1 MRKSFSVVVSLV
13 SAVIAGAALIDSAP
27 AIAQES
33 VPKLMKI
40 IVPFSAG
47 ANNDAI
53 ARAIADPLSKRL
65 GNTVIVENKP
75 GAGGAIGATEVSK
88 SAKDGSVLLLTSSTL
103 LTTAATQPKVTYD
116 PIAGFAPVAM
126 VAQGPLL
133 LAVSAATNVKTPAEL
148 ISAVRAKPNDFS
160 YGSAGVGSVGQM
172 AAELLN
178 SSAQIKMT
186 HVPYKGAANAIIDL
200 AGGQIQ
206 VMLSNYSSLSPMLKA
221 GKVRAVAVTSKQP
234 SPAFPELP
242 PLAATVPGY
251 SIEIWTGIFAPP
263 GTPAALLE
271 RLNREIN
278 AISASPELK
287 ALLEPDGA
295 TPMAISSS
303 AFGAIVKQDLAQWK
317 QVATENKIV
326 AE

>member
-1 MRKSFSVVVSLV
+1 MPKALSLIACLL
-13 SAVIAGAALIDSAP
+13 SAVLVVAP
-27 AIAQES
+27 ATAQEA

-40 IVPFSAG
+40 IVPFSPG

-65 GNTVIVENKP
+65 GNTIIVENRP

-88 SAKDGSVLLLTSSTL
+88 SPKDGSVLLLTSSTF
-103 LTTAATQPKVTYD
+103 LTTAATQPKVSYD
-116 PIAGFAPVAM
+116 PITGFASVAM

-133 LAVSAATNVKTPAEL
+133 LAVSAATSIKTPSDL
-148 ISAVRAKPNDFS
+148 ISMARAKPTDLS

-178 SSAQIKMT
+178 ANAQIKMT

-200 AGGQIQ
+200 ASGQIQ

-221 GKVRAVAVTSKQP
+221 GRVRAVAVTSKQA
-234 SPAFPELP
+234 SPAFPDLP

-251 SIEIWTGIFAPP
+251 AIEIWTGIFAPA
-263 GTPAALLE
+263 GTPAQIVE

-295 TPMAISSS
+295 TPMSISAT

-317 QVATENKIV
+317 QIATDNKIV

>member
-1 MRKSFSVVVSLV
+1 MSRALLQ
-13 SAVIAGAALIDSAP
+13 IAGLLFAALPTAP
-27 AIAQES
+27 VLAQEA

-40 IVPFSAG
+40 IVPFSPG

-53 ARAIADPLSKRL
+53 ARALADPLSKRL
-65 GNTVIVENKP
+65 GNTIIVENKP

-88 SAKDGSVLLLTSSTL
+88 SPKDGSVLLLTSSTF
-103 LTTAATQPKVTYD
+103 LTTAATQPRVAYD
-116 PIAGFAPVAM
+116 PLTGFAPVA
-126 VAQGPLL
+126 VIAQGPLL
-133 LAVSAATNVKTPAEL
+133 LAVSAATPIRTPSDL
-148 ISAVRAKPNDFS
+148 ISAARAKPADLS

-178 SSAQIKMT
+178 ASAQIKMA

-200 AGGQIQ
+200 ASGQIQ

-221 GKVRAVAVTSKQP
+221 GRVRAVAVTSKQP

-242 PLAATVPGY
+242 TLAATVPGY
-251 SIEIWTGIFAPP
+251 AIEIWTGIFAPA
-263 GTPAALLE
+263 GTPAQLIE

-278 AISASPELK
+278 AITSSPELK

-295 TPMAISSS
+295 TPMSISPS
-303 AFGAIVKQDLAQWK
+303 AFAAIVKQDLAQWK
-317 QVATENKIV
+317 QIATDNKIV

>member
-1 MRKSFSVVVSLV
+1 
-13 SAVIAGAALIDSAP
+13 
-27 AIAQES
+27 
-33 VPKLMKI
+33 
-40 IVPFSAG
+40 
-47 ANNDAI
+47 
-53 ARAIADPLSKRL
+53 
-65 GNTVIVENKP
+65 
-75 GAGGAIGATEVSK
+75 
-88 SAKDGSVLLLTSSTL
+88 
-103 LTTAATQPKVTYD
+103 LTTAATQPKVSYD
-116 PIAGFAPVAM
+116 PITGFAPVAV

-133 LAVSAATNVKTPAEL
+133 LAVSAATSIKTPSDL
-148 ISAVRAKPNDFS
+148 LSAARAKPTDLS

-178 SSAQIKMT
+178 SNAQIKMT

-200 AGGQIQ
+200 ASGQIQ

-221 GKVRAVAVTSKQP
+221 GRVRAVAVTSRQA
-234 SPAFPELP
+234 SPAFPDLP

-251 SIEIWTGIFAPP
+251 SIEIWTGIFAPA
-263 GTPAALLE
+263 GTPVAIVE

-295 TPMAISSS
+295 TPMSITAS
-303 AFGAIVKQDLAQWK
+303 AFATIVKHDLAQWK
-317 QVATENKIV
+317 QIATDNKIV